1 MNTKLYKRVLSLT
14 GDLLAAAQSQNQ
26 TTFDRYYAE
35 LKLLCEENENTEKDH
50 PVQWETLA
58 DFTDDFA
65 QALTIYEHALI
76 KAEKLNEKDFCSSI
90 GFSIAS
96 IKVDLGDNAGAIENL
111 EKAKVSCNKIIDK
124 ELKAEIHDL
133 LEKLKNS

>member
-1 MNTKLYKRVLSLT
+1 M
-14 GDLLAAAQSQNQ
+14 
-26 TTFDRYYAE
+26 
-35 LKLLCEENENTEKDH
+35 
-50 PVQWETLA
+50 A

-65 QALTIYEHALI
+65 QAVTLYEHALI

-111 EKAKVSCNKIIDK
+111 EKAKVACNKIIDK